1 MPTSWSD
8 RAREKSSLGDEILV
22 LMNQTGK
29 IPTDLTGVRPHCQ
42 RADNSFIPA
51 PPSMMSSPVTPL
63 GSSVGL
69 QHTQG
74 RCQQLDEPS
83 GEPEYPELAV
93 GLGNYSENRARAEPR
108 AELQPIPVTHA
119 DVRGQHGEGFEPGHL
134 SKQTVHFSH
143 PSTGFLIRAPH
154 LGVLSH
160 GGSSLVSQG
169 SEEWVPAAH
178 LAHLPHSHW
187 VLFWT
192 YWPVHQERWKCSVY
206 REYCPS
212 GINGHGPAVTAV
224 CSLGC

>member
-134 SKQTVHFSH
+134 SK
-143 PSTGFLIRAPH
+143 PN
-154 LGVLSH
+154 
-160 GGSSLVSQG
+160 SSLLTSIHR
-169 SEEWVPAAH
+169 VPY
-178 LAHLPHSHW
+178 S
-187 VLFWT
+187 
-192 YWPVHQERWKCSVY
+192 
-206 REYCPS
+206 CPS
-212 GINGHGPAVTAV
+212 SGSAQPWWFQPGFPGK
-224 CSLGC
+224 